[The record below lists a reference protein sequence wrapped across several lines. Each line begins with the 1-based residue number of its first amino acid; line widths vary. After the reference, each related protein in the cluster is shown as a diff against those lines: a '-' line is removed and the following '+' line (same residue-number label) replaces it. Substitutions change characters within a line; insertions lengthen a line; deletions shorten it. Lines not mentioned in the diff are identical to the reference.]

1 MSSMYSQVPAYSQ
14 GIYPPAPGYQQ
25 PAGPSYP
32 YPQLPSTQPQAPVYH
47 VDPNS
52 FRRDFATR
60 LAELTI
66 NSRPIIQSLSMYAQ
80 EYSRWADV
88 VAQCIHTHIR
98 RVPPWMKLPAFYLL
112 DAISK
117 NVFEP
122 YARHFATFVISLFL
136 ETYQQVDQP
145 TRSKMEE
152 MLITWRTGAPNGKE
166 LFGVITQLSVERGIW
181 GGDSSS
187 PADASSPTYPSTI
200 SKAQVLSELEFT
212 LGQKDRALQANPWD
226 VAVQKHVEVL
236 HQLRNL
242 VEAGVSQD
250 ELRQILNQLRSLTR
264 TTPQVQP
271 PPSSS
276 YPTHPTQSTHTR
288 SYPHYHGAPAAP
300 STYSHQSEQPK
311 PVDISTLLPAA
322 SSSTSTSPLPSTN
335 IATLYNALLKAG
347 VVSAGGASSTNHL
360 HEVKLPETNTAEY
373 SRDAS
378 RAYRK
383 AVLSEKVK
391 LTTADIL
398 KKRSSV
404 VDLLYNRL
412 PVQCKQCGLRF
423 SHDACGKKQMDD
435 HLDMHFKQNSGVGQ
449 NVGRGH
455 SRCWFVSLEDWTRQG
470 TIDVKGKGRVDGP
483 RSLSKKLVDAAQ
495 RDAELRAQFVVVPPG
510 DEAKSI
516 YCPICKETLKSEFL
530 EDDEEWVW
538 RNAIRKDDKIYH
550 ATCHSEAATSA
561 LSLAARLRNDGSSRS
576 RSRTPEV
583 SALRSTPPRSTATG
597 PCKSQSASPDTK
609 RATLKRKVD
618 DEGGL
623 PSAVSD
629 GTPAAKKLAL
639 AV

>member
-1 MSSMYSQVPAYSQ
+1 MYSQVPAYSH
-14 GIYPPAPGYQQ
+14 GIYPPTSGYQQ
-25 PAGPSYP
+25 PVGPGYS
-32 YPQLPSTQPQAPVYH
+32 YPQLPSTQPPTPVYH

-52 FRRDFATR
+52 FRRDFTTR

-80 EYSRWADV
+80 EYTRWADA

-166 LFGVITQLSVERGIW
+166 LFGVITQLSIERGIW
-181 GGDSSS
+181 GGDSTS
-187 PADASSPTYPSTI
+187 PTDASSQNYLNTI

-226 VAVQKHVEVL
+226 VTAQKHIEVL

-264 TTPQVQP
+264 TAPQVQP
-271 PPSSS
+271 SLSS
-276 YPTHPTQSTHTR
+276 YPTHPTQSTTR
-288 SYPHYHGAPAAP
+288 SYAHRHGAPATHP
-300 STYSHQSEQPK
+300 TYSYQSEQPK
-311 PVDISTLLPAA
+311 PVDASTLVPAA
-322 SSSTSTSPLPSTN
+322 PSSASSRPLPTTN

-347 VVSAGGASSTNHL
+347 VVSEGGASSSDHL
-360 HEVKLPETNTAEY
+360 HEAKPPVSDTAGY

-378 RAYRK
+378 RSYRK

-423 SHDACGKKQMDD
+423 TDDPCGKRQMDD
-435 HLDMHFKQNSGVGQ
+435 HLDMHFRQNSGVGQ
-449 NVGRGH
+449 NVGRGR
-455 SRCWFVSLEDWTRQG
+455 SRCWFVSPEDWTREG
-470 TIDVKGKGRVDGP
+470 TVDAKGKGRVDGP
-483 RSLSKKLVDAAQ
+483 RSISKKVVDAAQ

-516 YCPICKETLKSEFL
+516 YCPICKESMKSEFL

-538 RNAIRKDDKIYH
+538 RNAVRKDDKIYH
-550 ATCHSEAATSA
+550 ATCHSEAVTSA
-561 LSLAARLRNDGSSRS
+561 LSLAARLRNDGCTRS

-597 PCKSQSASPDTK
+597 PCKSHSASPDMK
-609 RATLKRKVD
+609 RAMLKRKVD
-618 DEGGL
+618 DEDGSL
-623 PSAVSD
+623 IAVSED
-629 GTPAAKKLAL
+629 GTPATKKLAL

>member
-14 GIYPPAPGYQQ
+14 GIYPPTSGYQQ
-25 PAGPSYP
+25 PAGPGYSYHQP
-32 YPQLPSTQPQAPVYH
+32 PTQPPAPVYH
-47 VDPNS
+47 VDPNT
-52 FRRDFATR
+52 FRRDFAT
-60 LAELTI
+60 
-66 NSRPIIQSLSMYAQ
+66 RPIIQSLSMYAQ

-98 RVPPWMKLPAFYLL
+98 KVPPWMKLPAFYLL

-122 YARHFATFVISLFL
+122 YARHFATFVIPLFL

-166 LFGVITQLSVERGIW
+166 LFGVITQMSVEQGIW
-181 GGDSSS
+181 GSYSTS
-187 PADASSPTYPSTI
+187 PADASSQSYLNTI

-212 LGQKDRALQANPWD
+212 LGQKDRAFQANPWD
-226 VAVQKHVEVL
+226 VTAQKHIEVL

-264 TTPQVQP
+264 TTA
-271 PPSSS
+271 PSATP
-276 YPTHPTQSTHTR
+276 PTHIRPYTHR
-288 SYPHYHGAPAAP
+288 HGAPAAHP
-300 STYSHQSEQPK
+300 TYSYQSEQSK
-311 PVDISTLLPAA
+311 PVDMSTLIPAA
-322 SSSTSTSPLPSTN
+322 SPSTSSPPVPPTN

-347 VVSAGGASSTNHL
+347 VVAAGDASSTNHL
-360 HEVKLPETNTAEY
+360 HEVKLPEASTTDY

-378 RAYRK
+378 RLYRK
-383 AVLSEKVK
+383 TVLSEKVK

-423 SHDACGKKQMDD
+423 SDDPCGKKQMDD
-435 HLDMHFKQNSGVGQ
+435 HLDMHFRQNSGVGQ

-455 SRCWFVSLEDWTRQG
+455 SRCWFVSLEDWTREG
-470 TIDVKGKGRVDGP
+470 TVDVKGKGRVDGP
-483 RSLSKKLVDAAQ
+483 RSLSKKPVDAAQ

-516 YCPICKETLKSEFL
+516 YCPICKETMKSEFL

-538 RNAIRKDDKIYH
+538 RDAVRKDDKIYH
-550 ATCHSEAATSA
+550 ATCHSEAVTST

-597 PCKSQSASPDTK
+597 PCKSQSVSPDMK
-609 RATLKRKVD
+609 RAMLKRKVD
-618 DEGGL
+618 DEDGL
-623 PSAVSD
+623 SIAVPED
-629 GTPAAKKLAL
+629 GTPVAKKLAL
-639 AV
+639 TV